1 MIFIFFVVLL
11 EFCKIDYIIKFE
23 INISLYLYQS
33 MFSNHILHTFYY
45 NIQASQLSVQSVR
58 KFRLTVSIAQVS
70 EAGSVLRHSPIAT
83 HDSDSWLRSHRSLLQ

>member
-33 MFSNHILHTFYY
+33 MF
-45 NIQASQLSVQSVR
+45 
-58 KFRLTVSIAQVS
+58 
-70 EAGSVLRHSPIAT
+70 
-83 HDSDSWLRSHRSLLQ
+83 